1 MAIKDQTP
9 VTKTKPQPRVQRL
22 KKRSPGQPASTIP
35 DMQKTAQRVVDAP
48 KSIAAGDMTRLS
60 PIVGNQALTNLV
72 AQHKVQTKM
81 TVGAA
86 HDGLEQEADN
96 VARQVVSGPAPKD
109 PSVQRQGEEEEV
121 QTQRAV
127 PNITRMVQRSAAEEE
142 EVQTSR
148 LQRSAA
154 EEEEVQT
161 SRLQRSAAEEE
172 EVQTSRLQRSAPEE
186 EEVQTSRLQRSAAE
200 EEEVQTSR
208 LQRSAAEEEEVQTSR
223 LQRSAAEEEEVQ
235 TSRLQ
240 RSAAEEEEVQT
251 SRLQREGE
259 EEEEVQTA
267 RDDEKF
273 DPAESFEA
281 GPEIEQQIE
290 KSQGSGAPL
299 PDNVRDFMEPR
310 FGADFSGV
318 RLHTGSE
325 STGLNRA
332 LSAQAFTRGSD
343 IYLGEGHTN
352 VESSAGQQLL
362 AHELTHVIQQ
372 GGTSQ
377 TGKADRKPVQR
388 LMPVETVSSHI
399 KEKSVSRPGKF
410 FGTKTSSRNTSFNN
424 DRAAMLRALTQV
436 HYELTLP
443 FRRFP
448 DALKEQLT
456 YISQAY
462 DNVIRAA
469 SDMLLHIKGFDD
481 PNYQATLEIRV
492 QATNEKTQ
500 VIKAFMQKI
509 AHPPG
514 AHGPAPTVGSVI
526 NPNGRGLID
535 DRTRSTVGTVGGG
548 MNQLTEYAVATT
560 AGGGKEYFKPNVASI
575 AAYEDIND
583 SETNY
588 SQKFNDILIALQVKG
603 INVTER
609 GEVTGFTPGKDAG
622 INYGM
627 FGTLQGFARAFAE
640 HGRKHTATEFK
651 EKAGINTGD
660 LRSANREVAMSRL
673 DTLLD
678 ANLISKAELAI
689 QKTGLKAQARLGSI
703 ASGARGKEISKYR
716 QIDRNAV
723 HPGTPDAIKKD
734 DPVLM
739 SKLSAL
745 EMIDFLAGQ
754 ADRHQGN
761 YMIQVDHSGN
771 VLGLT
776 GIDNDMSFGTKSA
789 ADMARR
795 GARELPSVGLYFD
808 QDMAN
813 KILALDPAMVK
824 IALSDLLTPEE
835 VQATLDRLQ
844 LLKDKLRTAQA
855 ANKLLAP
862 NQWAALFANYG
873 RGFRPTQ
880 YNEKVGM

>member
-1 MAIKDQTP
+1 
-9 VTKTKPQPRVQRL
+9 
-22 KKRSPGQPASTIP
+22 
-35 DMQKTAQRVVDAP
+35 MQKTAQRVVDAP

-109 PSVQRQGEEEEV
+109 SSVQRQGDEEEV

-127 PNITRMVQRSAAEEE
+127 PNITRMVQRSAA
-142 EVQTSR
+142 
-148 LQRSAA
+148 
-154 EEEEVQT
+154 
-161 SRLQRSAAEEE
+161 
-172 EVQTSRLQRSAPEE
+172 EE

-251 SRLQREGE
+251 SRLQRSAAEEEEVQTSRLQRSAAEEEEVQTSRLQRSAAEEEEVQTSRLQRSAPEEEEVQTSRLQRDGEEE
-259 EEEEVQTA
+259 EEEEVQTS
-267 RDDEKF
+267 RKDEKF

-281 GPEIEQQIE
+281 GPEVEQQIE
-290 KSQGSGAPL
+290 KSRGSGAPL
-299 PDNVRDFMEPR
+299 SDNVRDFMEPR

-377 TGKADRKPVQR
+377 TGKADRKPIQR
-388 LMPVETVSSHI
+388 LMPVETVSNHI

-424 DRAAMLRALTQV
+424 DRAAMLRAVTQV
-436 HYELTLP
+436 HYELSLP

-469 SDMLLHIKGFDD
+469 NDMLLHIKGFDD
-481 PNYQATLEIRV
+481 PNYQHTLDIRV

-500 VIKAFMQKI
+500 VIKAFMHKI

-514 AHGPAPTVGSVI
+514 AHGPAPTVGSAI
-526 NPNGRGLID
+526 NPHGRGLID
-535 DRTRSTVGTVGGG
+535 DRTRTTVGTVGGG

-575 AAYEDIND
+575 AAYENIND

-588 SQKFNDILIALQVKG
+588 SEKFNDILIALQEKG

-622 INYGM
+622 VNYGM
-627 FGTLQGFARAFAE
+627 FGTLEGFARAFSE

-673 DTLLD
+673 DILLD

-689 QKTGLKAQARLGSI
+689 QKTGLKAQARLGSM

-813 KILALDPAMVK
+813 KILALDPALVK

-844 LLKDKLRTAQA
+844 ILKDKLRTAQA